1 MKNYIPHGYQQY
13 VTDKMIELPHM
24 GAWLDMGL

>member
-13 VTDKMIELPHM
+13 VTDKMIELPFM